1 MDCIDGTLAHHW
13 MIEPSRGST
22 SNGTCKKCKVTLKF
36 SNSIGALTSWREA
49 GQQFKKNRVGLTN
62 LGGKEK

>member
-13 MIEPSRGST
+13 EIQPSNGAT
-22 SNGTCKKCKVTLKF
+22 SKGTCKKCKEIRKF
-36 SNSIGALTSWREA
+36 SNSIGALTTWREA
-49 GQQFKKNRVGLTN
+49 GKAYQRRPLTN